1 MQKHPFPNDN
11 ARRILLVDDHSLLRA
26 GMRALLDDMT
36 GIAVIGESGDGLEA
50 LEMIRKDP
58 PDAVLLDVS
67 LPGMNGLEVAA
78 HLSQHYPDV
87 RILILSM
94 HSGAEY
100 VARALNAGAQG
111 YLLKDS
117 AFDELAEAL
126 KALFAGRD
134 YLCAA
139 IDRAVVERFVA
150 TGGDAISAAEVLTP
164 RQRQILQLIAEGRG
178 PREIADSLNVSV
190 KTVEAHRAQ
199 LMDRLGIHNVPG
211 LVRFAIRTGLVNPEP

>member
-1 MQKHPFPNDN
+1 M
-11 ARRILLVDDHSLLRA
+11 DDHRLLRA
-26 GMRALLDDMT
+26 GMRALLDDMP
-36 GIAVIGESGDGLEA
+36 GIAVVGECGDGLEA
-50 LEMIRKDP
+50 LALVRRKR
-58 PDAVLLDVS
+58 PDVVLLDVS

-78 HLSQHYPDV
+78 HLSQHHPDV

-94 HSGAEY
+94 HSGPEY

-126 KALFAGRD
+126 HALFAGRD

-139 IDRAVVERFVA
+139 IDGEVVERFLSA
-150 TGGDAISAAEVLTP
+150 GTDSISAAEVLTP

-178 PREIADSLNVSV
+178 PREIASGLNVSV

-199 LMDRLGIHNVPG
+199 LMDRLGIYNVPG
-211 LVRFAIRTGLVNPEP
+211 LVRFAIRVGLVNPET

>member
-1 MQKHPFPNDN
+1 MQKTSYGQQST
-11 ARRILLVDDHSLLRA
+11 RRILLVDDHSLLRA
-26 GMRALLDDMT
+26 GMRALLDDMA

-50 LEMIRKDP
+50 LEFIRRDP

-67 LPGMNGLEVAA
+67 LPGMNGLEVARY
-78 HLSQHYPDV
+78 LSQHYPDV

-126 KALFAGRD
+126 KALFAGRE

-139 IDRAVVERFVA
+139 IDRDVVERFLA
-150 TGGDAISAAEVLTP
+150 TGSDAISAAEVLTP

-178 PREIADSLNVSV
+178 PREIADRLNVSV

-211 LVRFAIRTGLVNPEP
+211 LVRFAIRIGLVNTES